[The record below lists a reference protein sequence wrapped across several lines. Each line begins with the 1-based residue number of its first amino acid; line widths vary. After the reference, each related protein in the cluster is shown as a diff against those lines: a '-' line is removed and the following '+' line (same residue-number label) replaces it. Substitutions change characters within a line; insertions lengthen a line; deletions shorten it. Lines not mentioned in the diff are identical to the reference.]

1 MYTAG
6 SGVVMTKRWLKVAV
20 TIVLIAAMPLQLSAQ
35 RIPKRIFVS
44 AVDGAGR
51 PVADLTAA
59 EFQITEDGVKRDV
72 TRATLGQA
80 PLRIVLMVDSST
92 ATAPMMNNF
101 RIALS
106 SFIDMLPPEHEIA
119 LITTGGQIRVR
130 TPPSVDREKLTTEIN
145 RFASEGGANA
155 FLETMI
161 ESDQRFLKPVPNQW
175 PVFVI
180 VTTDNGETR
189 REPDLDRYNKFMKD
203 FLGRG
208 GIAHAVVISGKQTGP
223 VTDLAQN
230 LVENTGGIYV
240 SIVVDSGLPERLKN
254 VAERLAD
261 DHHLMVDRYEVE
273 FTGDAKLLQPTIN
286 VKVGRDDVR
295 LKMSP
300 RRPF

>member
-1 MYTAG
+1 MNRSWCRAAVAML
-6 SGVVMTKRWLKVAV
+6 VVA
-20 TIVLIAAMPLQLSAQ
+20 LIPQSLSAQ
-35 RIPKRIFVS
+35 RVPKRIFVS

-51 PVADLTAA
+51 PVVDLTAA
-59 EFQITEDGVKRDV
+59 EFQITEDGVKREV

-106 SFIDMLPPEHEIA
+106 AFIGMLPPEHEIA
-119 LITTGGQIRVR
+119 FITTGGQIRVR
-130 TPPSVDREKLTTEIN
+130 TPPSADREKLKTEIE

-161 ESDQRFLKPVPNQW
+161 EADHRFLKPAPNQW

-180 VTTDNGETR
+180 VTTDNGEPR
-189 REPDLDRYNKFMKD
+189 REPDIDRYNKFMNNL
-203 FLGRG
+203 LGRG
-208 GIAHAVVISGKQTGP
+208 GTAHAVVIAGKQTGP

-230 LVENTGGIYV
+230 LVQNTGGMYV

-254 VAERLAD
+254 VAQRLAD
-261 DHHLMVDRYEVE
+261 DHHVMVERYEVE
-273 FTGDAKLLQPTIN
+273 FTGDAQLPQPTIT

-295 LKMSP
+295 LQMSP